1 MDKEKFCA
9 LRNMETVTGFI
20 LTEKHRQDNHTQ
32 MFAVHG
38 TLNLLF
44 CYKPWQ
50 NNPFLVVCKSVF

>member
-1 MDKEKFCA
+1 
-9 LRNMETVTGFI
+9 METVTGFI